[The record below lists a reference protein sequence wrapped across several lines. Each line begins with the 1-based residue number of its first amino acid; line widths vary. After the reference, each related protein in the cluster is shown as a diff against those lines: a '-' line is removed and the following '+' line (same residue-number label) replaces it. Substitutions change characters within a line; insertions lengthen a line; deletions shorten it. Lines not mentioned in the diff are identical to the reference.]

1 MVHSIYRNGPV
12 VERNRGRAKFFLVKL
27 LSGNEL
33 SEDYTHPNIQIY
45 AIYSLFSMKTTFF
58 FRDNAMFSIF

>member
-1 MVHSIYRNGPV
+1 MDLLLSEIGVGLN
-12 VERNRGRAKFFLVKL
+12 FFLVKL

-45 AIYSLFSMKTTFF
+45 AIYSLFLYENNFF

>member
-1 MVHSIYRNGPV
+1 MDL
-12 VERNRGRAKFFLVKL
+12 FLLSEIGLGLNVLIVKL